1 MNDNENQAL
10 EAAKASA
17 EQSMAWRRD
26 FFSPEQTAA
35 REAAYRERQQAK
47 AERVRAARRAAAV
60 ARWKGYAPR
69 PAVQRNIYA
78 EDAALLARI
87 HPWDGKKWS
96 AATILHRLLAAS
108 EGIFWTRN
116 EKGWIVPLGPMA
128 DAVKPG
134 ERR

>member
-10 EAAKASA
+10 AAAQAAA

-26 FFSPEQTAA
+26 IFSPEQTAA
-35 REAAYRERQQAK
+35 REAACRERQQAK
-47 AERVRAARRAAAV
+47 AERVRAARRAAAA
-60 ARWKGYAPR
+60 ARWQGYTSTPTV
-69 PAVQRNIYA
+69 PRNIYA

-108 EGIFWTRN
+108 EGIFWLRD
-116 EKGWIVPLGPMA
+116 EKGQIVPLGAMEEP
-128 DAVKPG
+128 VRPG